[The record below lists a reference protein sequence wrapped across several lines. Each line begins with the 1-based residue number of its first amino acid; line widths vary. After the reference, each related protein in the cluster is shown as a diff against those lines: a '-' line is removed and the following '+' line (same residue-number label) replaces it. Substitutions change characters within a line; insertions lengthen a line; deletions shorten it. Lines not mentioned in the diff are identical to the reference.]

1 MRRERRNREEGKDKE
16 NKRKVGSRDKRER
29 MNERRYVRRE

>member
-1 MRRERRNREEGKDKE
+1 MRRERRNREEGKGVE

-29 MNERRYVRRE
+29 ERMRGGM